1 MGCGRRDEACRYPG
15 LGSAQARLLQF
26 RAKKNRAL
34 PGFFEIRL
42 ESDERRITRAATD
55 LSQFGKRKFLNFND
69 FNDAFH
75 VAPTP
80 DDVDPK
86 TAAEC
91 CNLEREFPVEVSGR
105 SFAVSTKG

>member
-1 MGCGRRDEACRYPG
+1 MGCGWRDEACRYPRSG
-15 LGSAQARLLQF
+15 GAKARLLRF
-26 RAKKNRAL
+26 RAKKNRAS
-34 PGFFEIRL
+34 PGFFDVRL
-42 ESDERRITRAATD
+42 GSDERHITTAATD
-55 LSQFGKRKFLNFND
+55 LSQFGKRKLLNFND
-69 FNDAFH
+69 FHDAFH

-91 CNLEREFPVEVSGR
+91 CNLGVEFPVEVSGR